1 MPEAEQRKNNMFIDL
16 TPEQHTLRLKVR
28 DYFTN
33 LMTPALRLKLR
44 GAESGD
50 EYRQTI
56 RKMGSDG
63 WLAVGWPKEHG
74 GQGLSATEQLIF
86 FEEANIAGAPLPFV
100 TISTVGPALMESGT
114 AAQKARFLP
123 GIAAGETIFAIGYS
137 EPQAGSDLA
146 VLKTQAKLEGDL
158 QTGKFIVNGSKLWTS
173 GIEAADH
180 VWLAARTSPDL
191 PRHKGLSI
199 MILDTDAP
207 GFSHTLIQTVGN
219 FTAAT
224 YYDNVEVPAD
234 RLVGELHGGW
244 KLITAQLNH
253 ERLGLGSWSDKVFG
267 PFCRVLQWAKARDEQ
282 GRRAVD
288 QAWVRRSLAECY
300 SRMEA
305 MRLINFRIAAELE
318 QGRMDVALASA
329 TKVYGSESVI
339 EVLRRL
345 IDIVGSSALVRA
357 GSSAALLL
365 GELEYEVR
373 ACTLMTFGGGTNEIQ
388 RELIAQFGLQM
399 PRPVR

>member
-1 MPEAEQRKNNMFIDL
+1 MFIDL
-16 TPEQHTLRLKVR
+16 TPEQHALRLKVR
-28 DYFTN
+28 DYFN
-33 LMTPALRLKLR
+33 DLMTPELRMQMR
-44 GAESGD
+44 GAESG
-50 EYRQTI
+50 ETYRDTI
-56 RKMGSDG
+56 RKMGKDG

-100 TISTVGPALMESGT
+100 TISTVGPALMENGT

-123 GIAAGETIFAIGYS
+123 GIASGDIIFAIGYS
-137 EPQAGSDLA
+137 EQQAGSDLA
-146 VLKTQAKLEGDL
+146 TLKTQARLVGDL
-158 QTGKFIVNGSKLWTS
+158 ETGHFVVNGAKLWTS

-180 VWLAARTSPDL
+180 VWLAARTDPDL
-191 PRHKGLSI
+191 ARHKGVSI

-219 FTAAT
+219 FTSAT
-224 YYDNVEVPAD
+224 YYDNVQVPAD
-234 RLVGELHGGW
+234 RLVGQLHGGW

-253 ERLGLGSWSDKVFG
+253 ERLGLGSWSDKLFG
-267 PFCRVLQWAKARDEQ
+267 PFTRVLHWAKAKDEQ

-288 QAWVRRSLAECY
+288 QPWVRRALAECY
-300 SRMEA
+300 TRLEA
-305 MRLINFRIAAELE
+305 MRLINFRIAADLE
-318 QGRMDVALASA
+318 AGRMDVALAST
-329 TKVYGSESVI
+329 TKVYGSESGI
-339 EVLRRL
+339 EILRRL
-345 IDIVGSSALVRA
+345 VDIVGSSALVRA

-373 ACTLMTFGGGTNEIQ
+373 AATLMTFGGGTNEIQ
-388 RELIAQFGLQM
+388 RELIAQFGMNM

>member
-1 MPEAEQRKNNMFIDL
+1 MFIDL
-16 TPEQHTLRLKVR
+16 TPEQHALRMKVR
-28 DYFTN
+28 DYFNN
-33 LMTPALRLKLR
+33 LMTPELRVKLR

-56 RKMGSDG
+56 RQMGKDG

-100 TISTVGPALMESGT
+100 TISTVGPALMESGS

-123 GIAAGETIFAIGYS
+123 GIASGELIFAIGYS

-158 QTGKFIVNGSKLWTS
+158 QTGRFIVNGSKLWTS

-180 VWLAARTSPDL
+180 IWLAARTDPDL
-191 PRHKGLSI
+191 PRHKGVSI
-199 MILDTDAP
+199 LILDTHVP
-207 GFSHTLIQTVGN
+207 GFSHTLIETVGN
-219 FTAAT
+219 YTAAT

-253 ERLGLGSWSDKVFG
+253 ERLGLGSWADKVFG
-267 PFCRVLQWAKARDEQ
+267 PYCKVLQWAKAKDEN

-288 QAWVRRSLAECY
+288 QPWVKRSLAECY
-300 SRMEA
+300 TKLEA

-318 QGRMDVALASA
+318 NGRMDIALASA

-339 EVLRRL
+339 EVLRKL

-357 GSSAALLL
+357 GSAAAMLL

-373 ACTLMTFGGGTNEIQ
+373 ACTLTTFGGGTNEIQ